1 MSRRLTN
8 GLLLAT
14 LLTLLGTGLIAWAIP
29 ESQATPLYALHRIAG
44 VGLVLALP
52 WKQLVARASLVRRVR
67 LGVAP
72 SAIPGIAA
80 TVALALTVGI
90 GLAWTFGLV
99 SFDRPIPYSAMNLHV
114 FAGVALVPLVLW
126 HLARRWEPP
135 RVRDIAS
142 RRAALRLL
150 LLGVAA
156 AVAGTLLE
164 RFPAGRRI
172 TGSRHAGSFTGND
185 FPLTIWAFDQ
195 VPAIDARN
203 HRIEVSGL
211 ADGAPID
218 MAALASAAP
227 MAMNAIIDCTGGWWS
242 EQRWR
247 GASLLELLRS
257 RGLDP
262 GARTV
267 TVRSVTGHAWSFGI
281 DDMREALLATHVG
294 DEELAPGH
302 GYPVRLVVPGRRG
315 FQWIKWVGRIEVS

>member
-1 MSRRLTN
+1 VSRRLTN

-14 LLTLLGTGLIAWAIP
+14 VLTLLGTGLIAWAIP

-44 VGLVLALP
+44 IGLVLALP

-67 LGVAP
+67 LGIAP

-80 TVALALTVGI
+80 TVALALTVGL

-114 FAGVALVPLVLW
+114 FAGIALVPLVVW
-126 HLARRWEPP
+126 HLVRRWEPP
-135 RVRDIAS
+135 RARDIAS

-150 LLGVAA
+150 VLGVAA
-156 AVAGTLLE
+156 AVAGTILE

-195 VPAIDARN
+195 VPAIDAST
-203 HRIEVSGL
+203 HRIEVAGL
-211 ADGAPID
+211 ADVAPID
-218 MAALASAAP
+218 MAQVASATR
-227 MAMNAIIDCTGGWWS
+227 METNAIIDCTGGWWS
-242 EQRWR
+242 EQRWA
-247 GASLLELLRS
+247 GASLFELLRS

-262 GARTV
+262 AARTV
-267 TVRSVTGHAWSFGI
+267 TVRSVTGHSWSFAV
-281 DDMREALLATHVG
+281 DDIREALLATHVG